1 MKSKKFLTGLGLA
14 LTLVVGLF
22 LMTHVTIS
30 AADEC
35 KIVRIISTVTYQ
47 EVSLDPKTLEVDKG
61 TCVIWFNKASK
72 SHVEIAFEEGK
83 KVCEDVVEAS
93 MDFKLDEKNCFITT
107 THIPPFGTASL
118 VFKKEGAYD
127 YVAQI
132 QGTST
137 KVKGQIKVK

>member
-1 MKSKKFLTGLGLA
+1 MKSKKFLKGFGLA
-14 LTLVVGLF
+14 LILATGLF
-22 LMTHVTIS
+22 LMTYVTIS

-47 EVSLDPKTLEVDKG
+47 EVSLDPKILEVDKG

-72 SHVEIAFEEGK
+72 SQVEIAFEEGK

-93 MDFKLDEKNCFITT
+93 VDFKLDEKNCFITT

-118 VFKKEGAYD
+118 VFKKEGTYD
-127 YVAQI
+127 YVAQV